1 MKEDTTAAPPAP
13 TEEKGEEGTEEA
25 DGARLPR
32 AAVLSSALVW
42 RELPLHSVPPREAPA
57 RASAARTPAPS
68 PARAIEMNATLT
80 ARRVRAHTAATPPR
94 SASGTSGARP
104 SGASDAGD
112 ESAAAAAA
120 AAAATAAAAAATKHS
135 RASEGVSADSV
146 LARALV
152 VVRVATPFVMEGS
165 RYDHVRGVGVVVDKQ
180 LGLVIVSRGIVPML
194 MVETRVVFDGTY
206 DVDATVLFIHPFH
219 NIAVIRYDPRDL
231 VRKLLAGD
239 GEDGG
244 AGGGAARRAVR
255 SEAAWAA
262 AAEEAWRMVE
272 AVAVSAKPMEK
283 VRCGA
288 RTISSLLQCCAEC
301 L

>member
-112 ESAAAAAA
+112 ESAA